1 MQDQFIDINL
11 EERER
16 DINKLTRGVR
26 EVGDL
31 FTDISLLVT
40 YQGDNIDNIET
51 NIQNTFNNIEK
62 ANIQLDKIKKY
73 KQKRRNCCIRIACI
87 GLFIITFFVIIIIL
101 SN

>member
-31 FTDISLLVT
+31 FTDISLLVS
-40 YQGDNIDNIET
+40 YQGNNIDNIEA

-62 ANIQLDKIKKY
+62 ANIQLEKIKKY
-73 KQKRRNCCIRIACI
+73 KQKRRNYCIRIACI
-87 GLFIITFFVIIIIL
+87 GFFIITFFVIIIIL

>member
-11 EERER
+11 AERER
-16 DINKLTRGVR
+16 DINKLARGVR

-40 YQGDNIDNIET
+40 YQGNNIDNIET
-51 NIQNTFNNIEK
+51 NIQTTFNNIEK

-87 GLFIITFFVIIIIL
+87 GFFVITFFVMIIIL

>member
-11 EERER
+11 VERER
-16 DINKLTRGVR
+16 DINKLAKGVR

-31 FTDISLLVT
+31 FTDISLLVS
-40 YQGDNIDNIET
+40 YQGNNIDNIET

-62 ANIQLDKIKKY
+62 ANIQLNKIKKY
-73 KQKRRNCCIRIACI
+73 KEKRRNCCLRIFCI
-87 GLFIITFFVIIIIL
+87 GFFIIIFFVIIIIL